1 MSVKKLLSLS
11 VKRRR
16 LLLGAAVGGIAS
28 FIILLPPLVFPLSF
42 LLCAASAFLIC
53 ASAFAPVPIRTLLCT
68 FLCFFGVSFLYCGI
82 MTAAV
87 SLLPVRNTVCKNGA
101 VYIDISPFG
110 LIALTLVCYG
120 LTRLVLRITSSRRG
134 TRSCRV
140 RIKLG
145 SHTVEG
151 DACIDT
157 GNSLH
162 EPFSGECVIVARKS
176 LADRLLDTPLVS
188 AQTKNFRMIPYASV
202 GGCGAIP
209 SVKPDKIT
217 LILGKSEQNVSAYL
231 AFCSDAHITKEV
243 NMLVPSALI
252 E

>member
-16 LLLGAAVGGIAS
+16 LLLGASVGGISS
-28 FIILLPPLVFPLSF
+28 FIILLPSSAFPVSM
-42 LLCAASAFLIC
+42 LLCAGSAFLIC
-53 ASAFAPVPIRTLLCT
+53 VSAFAPRPVKTLFCT

-87 SLLPVRNTVCKNGA
+87 DLLSVRNTVCKNGA
-101 VYIDISPFG
+101 VYIAISPFE
-110 LIALTLVCYG
+110 LIALTLVCYI
-120 LTRLVLRITSSRRG
+120 LTRLLLRITSSRRAAKM
-134 TRSCRV
+134 CRV
-140 RIKLG
+140 RISIG
-145 SHTVEG
+145 SRTVEG

-162 EPFSGECVIVARKS
+162 EPFSGESVIVARKS
-176 LADRLLDTPLVS
+176 LADRLLDTPLIS

-217 LILGKSEQNVSAYL
+217 LILGKSEHQVSAYL